1 MPHIAIT
8 PAAPRPIVETPMM
21 REVRRRMLGK
31 RSLEGRFVTLVG
43 PAGVGKTTTAK
54 WIEATEN
61 ENADKAVPNSFRVA
75 RMTLNTVQVGTGN
88 VEKQV
93 LTAVHSS
100 VVAPLTAS
108 ASRGLTAQAL
118 ANNIV
123 QYCQTTNTQLLI
135 LDEAGRLCPEAL
147 EALTLVL
154 QLAGDG
160 AVPHSLTIA
169 LVGMGA
175 LPDLIKRIPQV
186 RTRVAS
192 TIYFRPYTAID
203 AHRLLSKVH
212 PFFAQLDVETT
223 EGKEVLN
230 WVHRKSHGL
239 PRLMM
244 RIVDAA
250 DTVLADQNQP
260 FSLVALKAAI
270 SLDQDD
276 QRRQDEDMESGYAT
290 SPMLSEPDAEDEEQE
305 LTERSESTRRRA
317 PSKRRRSAGSQS

>member
-1 MPHIAIT
+1 MPPVAIA
-8 PAAPRPIVETPMM
+8 PAAPRAIVETPMM
-21 REVRRRMLGK
+21 REVRLRMLGT

-61 ENADKAVPNSFRVA
+61 EKADNAEPDSFRVA

-93 LTAVHSS
+93 LTAVHSA

-118 ANNIV
+118 AHNIV

-160 AVPHSLTIA
+160 SVPHSLTIA

-175 LPDLIKRIPQV
+175 LPQLIKRIPQV
-186 RTRVAS
+186 RTRTAA
-192 TIYFRPYTAID
+192 TIYFRPYTASD
-203 AHRLLSKVH
+203 AYRLLSRVH
-212 PFFAQLDVETT
+212 PFFAQLNLDTKEGQDVLT
-223 EGKEVLN
+223 

-250 DTVLADQNQP
+250 DTVLTNQNQP
-260 FSLVALKAAI
+260 FSLVALKAAL
-270 SLDQDD
+270 SLDQED

-290 SPMLSEPDAEDEEQE
+290 SPMLSQPDPEEE
-305 LTERSESTRRRA
+305 EVTEERESTRRRS
-317 PSKRRRSAGSQS
+317 PRKGRRAGGSRS